1 MHKNLKLATL
11 NKGNFSL
18 NFVEGYSFIK
28 QVNAHPQLVEGCN
41 ASLPCSVLFNQSK
54 RRGLDVVPTLNSALW
69 L

>member
-41 ASLPCSVLFNQSK
+41 ASLPCPVLFN
-54 RRGLDVVPTLNSALW
+54 
-69 L
+69 